1 VPRKNIE
8 AKEAVVAKRM
18 LSLIV
23 TAAAL
28 ALFTPLHI
36 TASAAQVNC
45 HVPFSFVVNGTT
57 LPPGDYSITTNG
69 GTVLLR
75 GLRKS
80 AFVTTVLADSR
91 PDQVGRAKT
100 VFLRTGDRY
109 TLVEV
114 WTDDGLGR
122 AIPGMR
128 KHLEERARAAN
139 MPVEQIVVLGM

>member
-1 VPRKNIE
+1 
-8 AKEAVVAKRM
+8 M

-23 TAAAL
+23 TAAVL
-28 ALFTPLHI
+28 ALFTPLSI
-36 TASAAQVNC
+36 TASAAQVKC

-57 LPPGDYSITTNG
+57 LPPGDYSIATNG

-109 TLVEV
+109 TLIEI
-114 WTDDGLGR
+114 WSDDGLGR
-122 AIPGMR
+122 VIPGMR
-128 KHLEERARAAN
+128 KHVEERARAAN
-139 MPVEQIVVLGM
+139 TPVEQIVVLGM